1 MNKCNS
7 PDKQRQNKP
16 KNQYKKKKKKTTA
29 KKEQEKQLAAISNKE

>member
-16 KNQYKKKKKKTTA
+16 KNQYKKKKKTTA